1 MLQRKPASVMSCAI
15 RVRIPA
21 PPQSE
26 EPTKGNHESIYLGV
40 PIEAHDVANM
50 MTMLKLARTRQGYK
64 RDTCVDAAGY
74 VALGG
79 ELHRD
84 AAERATLSER
94 EG

>member
-1 MLQRKPASVMSCAI
+1 MESCQSHDLVFPV
-15 RVRIPA
+15 RVRARPL
-21 PPQSE
+21 
-26 EPTKGNHESIYLGV
+26 PTQIELGV